1 MVVGVNHTRE
11 NVKADAA
18 LYLVPGT
25 SSRNQ
30 RMKPTRAELIKQHI
44 DSFPVLPVTVARLMN
59 VTSNPDCSVKDVV
72 ETIHSDQSL
81 CLTILKIANSVLFG
95 RPQKVDSLKMAV
107 VILGFNEVQR
117 IAVTKALIN
126 SFSNLPRKYKPYIDT
141 FWEHSFVCGMAAR
154 VIAQELGIAPDIA
167 FMGGLIHDIG
177 KLIMIETFADEYAP
191 ERWMATLSRE
201 DTLHDELEM
210 FSFTHDILGGQLLR
224 KWFFPEN
231 LVTAVAYHHRPVEAT
246 NDKGLAHVIQL
257 ADILSFYCCNQD
269 FLGDDDISTMIDDVL
284 PELPSQW
291 QDLGL
296 PLTDDSIGKWF
307 EWLVSNLEQG
317 SMLKEV
323 FSAGDTAR

>member
-1 MVVGVNHTRE
+1 
-11 NVKADAA
+11 
-18 LYLVPGT
+18 
-25 SSRNQ
+25 
-30 RMKPTRAELIKQHI
+30 
-44 DSFPVLPVTVARLMN
+44 MN

-95 RPQKVDSLKMAV
+95 RPQKVDSIKMAV

-117 IAVTKALIN
+117 IAIAKALIN
-126 SFSNLPRKYKPYIDT
+126 SFSNLPRKHKPYVDK

-154 VIAQELGIAPDIA
+154 LIAQEMGIAADIA

-191 ERWMATLSRE
+191 ERWMATLSSE

-231 LVTAVAYHHRPVEAT
+231 LVTAVAYHHRPVEAA
-246 NDKGLAHVIQL
+246 NDKGLAHAIHL
-257 ADILSFYCCNQD
+257 ADILSFYCCNQEL
-269 FLGDDDISTMIDDVL
+269 LGDKDIVTTIHGLL
-284 PELPSQW
+284 PGLPLEW
-291 QDLGL
+291 QGFAL
-296 PLTDDSIGKWF
+296 PLTDDSIDKWF
-307 EWLVSNLEQG
+307 NWLLSNLEQG
-317 SMLKEV
+317 SILKEV
-323 FSAGDTAR
+323 FSAGDTVR